1 MESPPPELTL
11 LGGFELRLGPQTVAL
26 PAPAQRVLAFLALA
40 DRPVERSHLAGTLW
54 LDATEEHAAGSLRSA
69 LWRIRRVAPGAVAEA
84 SRRLALSPAVEVDLR
99 LAVAWAGRVCGEGPL
114 AQEDVDEGIGLGDLL
129 PDWYE
134 DWVLI
139 ERERLLQLHLHA
151 LERLCERLAETG
163 RFGPAIEVGLAA
175 VRHDPLRQSAH
186 RAVMRAHLAE
196 GNRGEA
202 LRQQALYRTLVTGS
216 GRRVG
221 R

>member
-1 MESPPPELTL
+1 MPPTSELTL
-11 LGGFELRLGPQTVAL
+11 LGGFGLRVDRRQLTL

-54 LDATEEHAAGSLRSA
+54 LDASEEHAAGSLRSA
-69 LWRIRRVAPGAVAEA
+69 LWRIRRVSPGTVVEA
-84 SRRLALSPAVEVDLR
+84 NRRLALSASVEVDVR
-99 LAVAWAGRVCGEGPL
+99 RAVAWAGRVCSETPL

-139 ERERLLQLHLHA
+139 ERERLLQLHVHA
-151 LERLCERLAETG
+151 LERLCERLADNG

-216 GRRVG
+216 GRRAA